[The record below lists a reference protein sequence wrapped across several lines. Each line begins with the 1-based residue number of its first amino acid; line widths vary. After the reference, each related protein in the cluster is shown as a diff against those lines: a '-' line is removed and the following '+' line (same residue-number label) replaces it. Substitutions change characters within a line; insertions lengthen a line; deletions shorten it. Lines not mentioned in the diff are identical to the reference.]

1 MHIDTYPLSVCVY
14 PKTEK
19 DLHLLIQF
27 SGRYAKKNMVKD
39 PRTGEMR
46 ITEVVNH
53 VFANKDKT
61 EIRFLRT
68 MFGEFQSLLQ
78 LFGYK
83 EGVNY
88 TVTDHVF
95 NYPLSDKVP
104 TIFEEYQPRDEQ
116 PALLE
121 FIRQFELGP
130 ILMHL
135 VTGGGKA
142 EWHETPI
149 YTERG
154 KIRFGDIKIGDK
166 VYNEHGQLVTVTN
179 VIPQGKLPAYK
190 VTLRDK
196 REVICN
202 SEHLFTV
209 IDYKQKRRTLKT
221 SEIADI
227 VNGAHPNQ
235 SNRRLYLPLTRPV
248 EFDEQT
254 LPIPPYVLGVL
265 IGDGSYTQPSITICN
280 PDIHIINKVDELL
293 SGMGYYLKRC
303 HPKEITYRISPIG
316 GGKNPFKPL
325 LDKLGIQGQHSHE
338 KCVPDVYLHGSV
350 EQRLELIR
358 GLIDTDGYVG
368 EHGNITFTTTSR
380 RLAEEMKFLIYSVG
394 GMAYVSNKQKYYT
407 HKGTKLPGKPSY
419 DVYIRHK
426 TPSILVSLP
435 KKLKR
440 CDYVNQYSLTMKN
453 QIMSV
458 EKLDEDLEMS
468 CITVD
473 NPSHLYL
480 TNDFVVT
487 HNSLSSMF
495 HIQERK
501 SRFVAIM
508 RPKYIGGAGDESG
521 DETGWVKSF
530 KKSYDITEDEIYIVA
545 GSQSLKQLIQECLDK
560 TDKYKAIL
568 ISNKTIIS
576 YINSFRRKSKEEFEA
591 DGWKCTPF
599 DLPRLLGVDTIVS
612 DEIHLDYHQQ
622 CILMSYLG
630 VNRLLGAS
638 ATPSPDDRFVD
649 RMLRLL
655 YPIDR
660 RYVQKSHTA
669 YIQPTCYRYRFKNPK
684 AIRCETFRGYT
695 HIGFE
700 QSIMRQ
706 TRLKEAYFNLIAEA
720 IEIFY
725 IRKLQVNPDYC
736 CVVMVATIKL
746 ARELTDYLSKKYPD
760 YTIKSFVEN
769 DPSSNLYYSQICVS
783 TVLGSGTAHDIP
795 NLATVFLTNNISST
809 QTNLQVAGRLRKL
822 PDGRT
827 PDLVYFISENI
838 KKHRIYD
845 YKKRNETF
853 KDNLLPVND
862 YYTNKEI

>member
-19 DLHLLIQF
+19 DLHLLVQF

-104 TIFEEYQPRDEQ
+104 TIFEEFQPREEQ

-130 ILMHL
+130 VLMHL
-135 VTGGGKA
+135 VTGGGK
-142 EWHETPI
+142 
-149 YTERG
+149 
-154 KIRFGDIKIGDK
+154 
-166 VYNEHGQLVTVTN
+166 
-179 VIPQGKLPAYK
+179 
-190 VTLRDK
+190 
-196 REVICN
+196 
-202 SEHLFTV
+202 
-209 IDYKQKRRTLKT
+209 
-221 SEIADI
+221 
-227 VNGAHPNQ
+227 
-235 SNRRLYLPLTRPV
+235 
-248 EFDEQT
+248 
-254 LPIPPYVLGVL
+254 
-265 IGDGSYTQPSITICN
+265 
-280 PDIHIINKVDELL
+280 
-293 SGMGYYLKRC
+293 
-303 HPKEITYRISPIG
+303 
-316 GGKNPFKPL
+316 
-325 LDKLGIQGQHSHE
+325 
-338 KCVPDVYLHGSV
+338 
-350 EQRLELIR
+350 
-358 GLIDTDGYVG
+358 
-368 EHGNITFTTTSR
+368 
-380 RLAEEMKFLIYSVG
+380 
-394 GMAYVSNKQKYYT
+394 
-407 HKGTKLPGKPSY
+407 
-419 DVYIRHK
+419 
-426 TPSILVSLP
+426 
-435 KKLKR
+435 
-440 CDYVNQYSLTMKN
+440 
-453 QIMSV
+453 
-458 EKLDEDLEMS
+458 
-468 CITVD
+468 
-473 NPSHLYL
+473 
-480 TNDFVVT
+480 
-487 HNSLSSMF
+487 SLSSMF

-508 RPKYIGGAGDESG
+508 RPKYIGGAGDDPEDG
-521 DETGWVKSF
+521 DGKETGWVKSF

-599 DLPRLLGVDTIVS
+599 DLPRILGVDTIVS

-630 VNRLLGAS
+630 VNRILGAS

-655 YPIDR
+655 YPVDR

-706 TRLKEAYFNLIAEA
+706 TRLKEAYFNIIAEA
-720 IEIFY
+720 IDIFY
-725 IRKLQVNPDYC
+725 IRKLQLNPDYC
-736 CVVMVATIKL
+736 CLVMVATIKL

-760 YTIKSFVEN
+760 FAIKSFVEN

-809 QTNLQVAGRLRKL
+809 QTNLQVAGRLRRL